1 MFLIIHS
8 WLHFTSLCYTLPF
21 LNKSCPLTFQADSLQ
36 RELQET
42 SRKLQSVQA
51 QVYQAENSK
60 LDLQDKKDRVT
71 TLKNQLDGEKLQR
84 YVITF

>member
-1 MFLIIHS
+1 MWWFEI
-8 WLHFTSLCYTLPF
+8 
-21 LNKSCPLTFQADSLQ
+21 TFQADALQ

-42 SRKLQSVQA
+42 SLKLQSVQA

-60 LDLQDKKDRVT
+60 LDLQDKRDRVT

-84 YVITF
+84 YLP

>member
-1 MFLIIHS
+1 ML
-8 WLHFTSLCYTLPF
+8 
-21 LNKSCPLTFQADSLQ
+21 KFQADALQ

-60 LDLQDKKDRVT
+60 LDLQDKKDKVT

-84 YVITF
+84 